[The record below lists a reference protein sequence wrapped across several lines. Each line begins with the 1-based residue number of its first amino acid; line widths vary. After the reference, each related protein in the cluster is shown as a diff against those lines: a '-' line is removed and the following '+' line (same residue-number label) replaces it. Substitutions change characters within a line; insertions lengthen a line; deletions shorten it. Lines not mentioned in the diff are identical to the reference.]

1 MTYAIEGRHCELL
14 RVERADGE
22 GVIAEV
28 WKFVAGF
35 GALGWRRR
43 VRRPR

>member
-14 RVERADGE
+14 RVERAGSE
-22 GVIAEV
+22 GVIAEAG
-28 WKFVAGF
+28 KRVAGF

-43 VRRPR
+43 VRRPQ